1 MNYNDHLSKNY
12 KTYDYNGTL
21 IIYDLGEEKNTKVI
35 IFFDSYLKKTNSD
48 ISNIQK
54 GRQSLINEYAL
65 YFVGKE
71 FIKDQEKT
79 RNFMIAQ
86 CGDE

>member
-1 MNYNDHLSKNY
+1 MDYNDHLSKTY

-35 IFFDSYLKKTNSD
+35 DFFDSYFKKTNSD
-48 ISNIQK
+48 ISNIPK
-54 GRQSLINEYAL
+54 GRQSIINEYPL

-71 FIKDQEKT
+71 FIKDRGKT
-79 RNFMIAQ
+79 RNFMTAQ
-86 CGDE
+86 CGGE